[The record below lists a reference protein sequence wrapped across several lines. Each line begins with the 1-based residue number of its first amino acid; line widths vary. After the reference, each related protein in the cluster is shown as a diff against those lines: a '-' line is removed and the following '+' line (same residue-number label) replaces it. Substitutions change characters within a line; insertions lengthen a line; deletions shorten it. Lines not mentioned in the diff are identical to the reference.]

1 MPSKRELIKDK
12 NGYRT
17 LSGKKNEDIRH
28 NIYKNQKIDYEKLAN
43 KLNKSERIKIAKN
56 LPRIHLMVN
65 GKQSERDVILQ
76 NASQEFLD
84 ALRIVDKNTFNNLK
98 RQKNKSITISG
109 SGFNWD
115 ILKTIGINALKLAPL
130 LIPLL

>member
-1 MPSKRELIKDK
+1 
-12 NGYRT
+12 
-17 LSGKKNEDIRH
+17 
-28 NIYKNQKIDYEKLAN
+28 
-43 KLNKSERIKIAKN
+43 
-56 LPRIHLMVN
+56 MVN